1 MMDKQIENI
10 VEIEITK
17 LVPAEYNP
25 RRLTKKQHDDI
36 KASLQKFGFVDPV
49 IVNTHPDRQNVII
62 GGHQRVKVWE
72 SMGNDTVP
80 CVLVTCDIKEEQEL
94 NVRLNKNTGEFD
106 WDMLANH
113 FEQADL
119 IDWGFE
125 PHEFGEIE
133 TLEPEETEGDDD
145 VPESAPQ
152 ITVIGDIYE
161 LGGVHRVMCGDST
174 MIDDVEKLMNHEKAD
189 MVFTD
194 PPYGI
199 GFKYNSHKDTTGDEY
214 QDFCRDWFHNLNQFC
229 EFIVIS
235 TGWAYNK
242 FWYSYEPTDCFYWIS
257 KNKRT
262 GGKIS
267 HFRKVEPIFIW
278 GKPKKK
284 YNMDFWEQTS
294 EILPELK
301 GKHTCP
307 KPLSLVT
314 AIIDESGAEDKVLD
328 LFLGSGTTLI
338 ACEKTNRK
346 CYGMEL
352 DPKYC
357 DVIVKRYVEFCKAN
371 NRPYEVKR
379 NGELTHE
386 FQ

>member
-357 DVIVKRYVEFCKAN
+357 DVIVKRCVEFCKAN